1 MFEGV
6 HDRLPDLQAYLRRL
20 GIGETPA
27 PTRENLDRL
36 IYAHLTHVPYENLS
50 YCIEKK
56 CPDLTVPAL
65 FDKIVTHGRGG
76 YCFELNG
83 LFYALLQ
90 ELGYDVYPVA
100 CRMWLG
106 LGQLPV
112 GHRASIVTIGGEK
125 YFADVGASGMA
136 GLCAVPYGSRSG
148 DGAYISVRGHEREVR
163 RVKDGEDVAVISYV
177 DSYFDPVDFIPLNYY
192 CAVGPAAADR
202 PDPVVNLTTAD
213 GAYSIDADIFR
224 IRSRGQMEERKITD
238 EAMLRDI
245 LKQYFSIELGDG

>member
-6 HDRLPDLQAYLRRL
+6 HDRIPDVPAYLRRI
-20 GIGETPA
+20 GIAGVPE

-56 CPDLTVPAL
+56 CPDLTIPAL
-65 FDKIVTHGRGG
+65 FDKIVTRGRGG

-83 LFYALLQ
+83 LFYALLL
-90 ELGYDVYPVA
+90 ELGYDAYPVA

-112 GHRASIVTIGGEK
+112 GHRASIVTIDGEK
-125 YFADVGASGMA
+125 YFADVGTSGMA
-136 GLCAVPYGSRSG
+136 GLCAVPYRGESRYG
-148 DGAYISVRGHEREVR
+148 VRIAVNGREREVR
-163 RVKDGEDVAVISYV
+163 RVKDGEDAAVISYV

-202 PDPVVNLTTAD
+202 PDPVVNLTTED
-213 GAYSIDADIFR
+213 GACSIDGGVFKIHENGNTTERR
-224 IRSRGQMEERKITD
+224 IENVE
-238 EAMLRDI
+238 MLRDI
-245 LKQYFSIELGDG
+245 LKRYFSIVLEE

>member
-6 HDRLPDLQAYLRRL
+6 HDQLLDPRAYLRRI
-20 GIGETPA
+20 GIEDIPE

-56 CPDLTVPAL
+56 CPDLTIPAL

-83 LFYALLQ
+83 LFYALLL
-90 ELGYDVYPVA
+90 ELGYEAYPVA

-112 GHRASIVTIGGEK
+112 GHRASIVTIAGEK
-125 YFADVGASGMA
+125 YFADVGTSGMA
-136 GLCAVPYGSRSG
+136 GLCAVPYRGESKYG
-148 DGAYISVRGHEREVR
+148 VRIAVNGREHEVR
-163 RVKDGEDVAVISYV
+163 RVKDGEDSAVISYV

-202 PDPVVNLTTAD
+202 PDPVVNLTTED
-213 GAYSIDADIFR
+213 GAYSIDADVFR
-224 IRSRGQMEERKITD
+224 VRRNGKTTERKITD
-238 EAMLRDI
+238 GIMMRDI
-245 LKQYFSIELGDG
+245 LKRYFSIVLEE